1 MSVSA
6 SSRQSARRSGALPG
20 PQSSDPLS
28 KHLEWLGRQQA
39 EVSQHEILAIA
50 VQHGGRRPLLRVS
63 EASRRAQAA
72 VEEFMASGGKRTNPP
87 TAELAIRLTD
97 HGQAVDMLRRH
108 CLAWDGIRT
117 FLAAWRGLSQRLLD
131 QTEIKYDELQELA
144 SVAERWVEDCH
155 GLPPEGIWA
164 VVRGLCQVPA
174 SAADRELW
182 QELAEDAVQAA
193 WLIQKTLRPAW
204 EWHRERQSALLAA
217 LFRDVGRLALAPHL
231 ANGARRGPEPLATLK
246 SAHPRVSAAM
256 LGIVSGAPSPFTQTV
271 GFHHEHLDG
280 SGPFRVSAERLSPA
294 ARFVAV
300 IARVIELH
308 RSRGSNSR
316 VTIGGLLQTEAN
328 RDWWDASSVALLG
341 FSEDDGELEKA
352 LASFAV
358 QDQTATS
365 YELHGEHSQPPE
377 THLGRAPRPANAWH
391 ETLPPASF
399 HQ

>member
-1 MSVSA
+1 MSASV
-6 SSRQSARRSGALPG
+6 SSRQTARRSGALAG
-20 PQSSDPLS
+20 PRASDPLS
-28 KHLEWLGRQQA
+28 KHLEWLGRRQA
-39 EVSQHEILAIA
+39 EVSQHDILAIA

-63 EASRRAQAA
+63 EASRQAQAA
-72 VEEFMASGGKRTNPP
+72 VEEFMASGGKRTDSP
-87 TAELAIRLTD
+87 TTELALRLAQ
-97 HGQAVDMLRRH
+97 HEQAVDMLRRH

-131 QTEIKYDELQELA
+131 QTEIKYDELQEMA

-155 GLPPEGIWA
+155 GLSPEGFWA
-164 VVRGLCQVPA
+164 VVRGLSQESA
-174 SAADRELW
+174 STVDRELR
-182 QELAEDAVQAA
+182 QELAEDAVQSA
-193 WLIQKTLRPAW
+193 WLIQTALRPAW
-204 EWHRERQSALLAA
+204 EWHRERRSILLAA

-231 ANGARRGPEPLATLK
+231 ASSARRGPEQLAALK

-256 LGIVSGAPSPFTQTV
+256 LGIVSGAPSTFTQTV

-280 SGPFRVSAERLSPA
+280 SGPFRVSAERLPLA

-316 VTIGGLLQTEAN
+316 ASLGGLLEMEAN
-328 RDWWDASSVALLG
+328 RDWWDSSCVALLRVAQ
-341 FSEDDGELEKA
+341 DKGELEQV

-365 YELHGEHSQPPE
+365 FDLHGEHTQPPE
-377 THLGRAPRPANAWH
+377 THLGRTARPAHAWQ
-391 ETLPPASF
+391 EVLPRTATR
-399 HQ
+399 H